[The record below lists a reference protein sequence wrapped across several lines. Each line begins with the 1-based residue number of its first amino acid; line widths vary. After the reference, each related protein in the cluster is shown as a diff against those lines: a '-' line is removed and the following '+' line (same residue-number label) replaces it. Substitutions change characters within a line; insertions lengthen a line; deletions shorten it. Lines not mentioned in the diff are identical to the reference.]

1 MPFKRL
7 PNGFVTGLSARLL
20 LLTVFFVM
28 LCELLIFLPSV
39 ARDRLAYLEDR
50 LDAARLAVFALDA
63 TPDNMVTQSLANELL
78 ADVGAHG
85 IVVHK
90 PDSTL
95 MIDSEMP
102 PVPDATFDLRGAGMF
117 SLIRDALGM
126 LMRGDNRILRVLDAS
141 AKEPGVVVEVLLDEA
156 PLRAEMWDFAER
168 LFGVSL
174 VISLVTAAL
183 VYVSLQ
189 WLLVAPMRR
198 LTQGMIQ
205 FREHPENA
213 SLSLAPPRRRDEVGQ
228 AEREF
233 AAMQE
238 TVRQAMSQK
247 GDLAALGEAVT
258 KINHDLRNVALDH
271 APLVRQHRR
280 ERRARGAARGAEAR
294 RRDRPRRRALHRH
307 ARLHPRGRGPAAA
320 LALRA

>member
-247 GDLAALGEAVT
+247 ERLGRAWRGGHQDQSRSPE
-258 KINHDLRNVALDH
+258 RALDH